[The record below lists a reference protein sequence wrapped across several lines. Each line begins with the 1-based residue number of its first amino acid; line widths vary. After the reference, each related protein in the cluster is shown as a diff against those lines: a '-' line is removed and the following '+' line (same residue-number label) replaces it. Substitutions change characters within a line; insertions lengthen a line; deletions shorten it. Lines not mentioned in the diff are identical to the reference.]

1 MVRPEQISFPP
12 KRSFG
17 FLSPMPFW
25 GANHRF
31 RNKIRQQLLSRSS
44 SEKEIAN
51 LWASCH
57 FSAQEIRDVLACIR
71 VNHGWPNSC
80 FLPSDSF
87 LALAPLAGYDS
98 FTADTDTVNDV
109 FFILNPGEKKKL
121 KSAKGAGAMLEK
133 SLVFG
138 GDVPVLD
145 VTRITPEKTVAEVMR
160 MMKDWK
166 NDPDMLCFFDRT
178 EQPST

>member
-1 MVRPEQISFPP
+1 M
-12 KRSFG
+12 
-17 FLSPMPFW
+17 W
-25 GANHRF
+25 
-31 RNKIRQQLLSRSS
+31 SS
-44 SEKEIAN
+44 
-51 LWASCH
+51 CP
-57 FSAQEIRDVLACIR
+57 FSAQEIRDVLECIR

-109 FFILNPGEKKKL
+109 FFILNPGERERL

-138 GDVPVLD
+138 GDVPVVDPSTIQPESTVLD
-145 VTRITPEKTVAEVMR
+145 VLR

-166 NDPDMLCFFDRT
+166 NDPDTQFIF
-178 EQPST
+178 EQN

>member
-1 MVRPEQISFPP
+1 
-12 KRSFG
+12 
-17 FLSPMPFW
+17 MPFW

-31 RNKIRQQLLSRSS
+31 RQKVRRELLSRASS
-44 SEKEIAN
+44 KEEIDA
-51 LWASCH
+51 LWASSGH
-57 FSAQEIRDVLACIR
+57 FSAQEIQDALECIR
-71 VNHGWPNSC
+71 INNGWPNSC

-98 FTADTDTVNDV
+98 FAADTDTVNDV
-109 FFILNPGEKKKL
+109 FFILNPGEKEKL
-121 KSAKGAGAMLEK
+121 KSAKGAGAMLEQ

-145 VTRITPEKTVAEVMR
+145 TSAIQPESTVLDVLR

-166 NDPDMLCFFDRT
+166 NDPDAQCIF
-178 EQPST
+178 EQNGTHHKT

>member
-1 MVRPEQISFPP
+1 
-12 KRSFG
+12 
-17 FLSPMPFW
+17 MPFW

-31 RNKIRQQLLSRSS
+31 RKEVRRRLLSRASS
-44 SEKEIAN
+44 KDEIDA
-51 LWASCH
+51 LWASSDL
-57 FSAQEIRDVLACIR
+57 SAQEIRDALECIR
-71 VNHGWPNSC
+71 INNGWPNSL

-109 FFILNPGEKKKL
+109 FFILNPGEKERL
-121 KSAKGAGAMLEK
+121 KSEKGAGAMLGR

-138 GDVPVLD
+138 GDVPVVD
-145 VTRITPEKTVAEVMR
+145 PSTIQPENTVADVLR

-166 NDPDMLCFFDRT
+166 NTPDAQCIF
-178 EQPST
+178 EQN

>member
-1 MVRPEQISFPP
+1 MDRLKPISFPP
-12 KRSFG
+12 KSAFG
-17 FLSPMPFW
+17 FFSPMPFW
-25 GANHRF
+25 GANHKFKRTV
-31 RNKIRQQLLSRSS
+31 RRQLLERVALRD
-44 SEKEIAN
+44 EIAAM
-51 LWASCH
+51 WSSCP
-57 FSAQEIRDVLACIR
+57 FPAQEVREISDVIR

-87 LALAPLAGYDS
+87 LAIAPLAGYDS
-98 FTADTDTVNDV
+98 FAADTDTVNDV
-109 FFILNPGEKKKL
+109 FFILNPGEKENL

-145 VTRITPEKTVAEVMR
+145 VTRITPEKTFADVMR

-166 NDPDMLCFFDRT
+166 NEPDALCFFDRT
-178 EQPST
+178 EQTST

>member
-1 MVRPEQISFPP
+1 
-12 KRSFG
+12 
-17 FLSPMPFW
+17 MPFW
-25 GANHRF
+25 GANHKF
-31 RNKIRQQLLSRSS
+31 RRRVRQQLLSRSS
-44 SEKEIAN
+44 LRDEIESM
-51 LWASCH
+51 WSSCP
-57 FSAQEIRDVLACIR
+57 FSAQEIRDVLECIR

-109 FFILNPGEKKKL
+109 FFILNPGERERL
-121 KSAKGAGAMLEK
+121 KSAKGAGAMLEQ

-138 GDVPVLD
+138 GEVPVLD
-145 VTRITPEKTVAEVMR
+145 TSAIQPESTVLDVLR

-166 NDPDMLCFFDRT
+166 NDPDTQFIF
-178 EQPST
+178 EQN

>member
-1 MVRPEQISFPP
+1 
-12 KRSFG
+12 
-17 FLSPMPFW
+17 MPFW
-25 GANHRF
+25 GANHKF
-31 RNKIRQQLLSRSS
+31 RRRVRQQLLSRSS
-44 SEKEIAN
+44 RRDEIDA
-51 LWASCH
+51 LWASCNL
-57 FSAQEIRDVLACIR
+57 SAQEIQDVLKCIR
-71 VNHGWPNSC
+71 VHNGWPNSC

-109 FFILNPGEKKKL
+109 FFILNPGEREKL

-145 VTRITPEKTVAEVMR
+145 TSAIQPESTVLDVLR

-166 NDPDMLCFFDRT
+166 NDPDTQFIF
-178 EQPST
+178 EQN